1 MAEIKA
7 PRPGFNQHQFYSKS
21 LFPELDAPVPFQ
33 SKDFSL
39 PPMRRGSMY
48 SVYAELREWKLR
60 RKRAEVNSMTATPT
74 KRTAASS
81 VSRSVPDFSMDFRKE
96 NRKPAAP
103 LPPTGPRLH
112 ALMTPPRPIVPKA
125 ELRRVGST
133 LASRAEEKRGGNGV
147 FEMRKSYSCLKEWK
161 EYGVV
166 ASLAIDEEAK
176 GGHSARK
183 GIIKNTVSSFR
194 QTTTWMGCYFIP

>member
-1 MAEIKA
+1 MAAIKG
-7 PRPGFNQHQFYSKS
+7 PRPGSNHQQFYSKS
-21 LFPELDAPVPFQ
+21 LFPELDDPVPFQ

-48 SVYAELREWKLR
+48 SVYAEIREWKLR
-60 RKRAEVNSMTATPT
+60 RKKAEVNSMSATLT
-74 KRTAASS
+74 KRTATSS

-112 ALMTPPRPIVPKA
+112 ALMTPPRPMVPKA
-125 ELRRVGST
+125 ELRRLGST
-133 LASRAEEKRGGNGV
+133 PESRAEEKRGGNGL
-147 FEMRKSYSCLKEWK
+147 FERRKSYSCLKEWK
-161 EYGVV
+161 ECGVV

-176 GGHSARK
+176 RGQSARK
-183 GIIKNTVSSFR
+183 GIIKKTVSSFQ
-194 QTTTWMGCYFIP
+194 QTTTWMG